1 MRSSASLPG
10 PIARRVLRND
20 RDRIL
25 AARIER
31 DRIRRQR
38 VQHDRE
44 FDCYQLEQAGHPE
57 IASALREHFMEER
70 T

>member
-1 MRSSASLPG
+1 MPRSSATLSTG

-20 RDRIL
+20 RDHIL

-31 DRIRRQR
+31 DRIRR
-38 VQHDRE
+38 QHDRE